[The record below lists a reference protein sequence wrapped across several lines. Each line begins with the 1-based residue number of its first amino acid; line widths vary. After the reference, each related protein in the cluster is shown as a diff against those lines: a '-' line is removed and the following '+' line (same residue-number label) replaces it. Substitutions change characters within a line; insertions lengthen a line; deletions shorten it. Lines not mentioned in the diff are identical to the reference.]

1 MSDTTYHVHLRDDT
15 TAIFLIGEMY
25 QASLLQATTMS
36 NVHEQG
42 LSPFVQR
49 TALYNL
55 DPANVVNDILQ
66 PRPDN
71 IRPALA
77 PNPTATVLTVY
88 KLHLDEYTSVA
99 NDIRT
104 IAQHIIN
111 GLSPSATTALHAHAA
126 NHPDILRQPWQL
138 WDYLFGIYGNYT
150 EHQIQ
155 LIRDKL
161 NSPIADTETLA
172 SHAVTFHQNISFLDR
187 IHQSLSPVD
196 QMAAY
201 SRSLSSNTQYIQ
213 AITLYKSSQPLAERT
228 LLQMTTFV
236 EAQAPNMPTQSSHLG
251 YSAAATT
258 TTRSTQP
265 QAPKHT
271 SNSGHYCYLHGYGGH
286 QGIKCRQM
294 LKDSKVYEQH
304 HLTAV
309 THTAVEGGSTW
320 RK

>member
-1 MSDTTYHVHLRDDT
+1 
-15 TAIFLIGEMY
+15 MY
-25 QASLLQATTMS
+25 QPSLLQSPPCPTYTSRVYLLLCSGQLCTTWIQQMS
-36 NVHEQG
+36 
-42 LSPFVQR
+42 SMTFS
-49 TALYNL
+49 NL
-55 DPANVVNDILQ
+55 DQI
-66 PRPDN
+66 
-71 IRPALA
+71 IF
-77 PNPTATVLTVY
+77 VLTVY

-111 GLSPSATTALHAHAA
+111 GLSPLATTALHAHAA
-126 NHPDILRQPWQL
+126 THPDILRQPWQL

-213 AITLYKSSQPLAERT
+213 AITLYKSSQPLAECT

-236 EAQAPNMPTQSSHLG
+236 EAQAPNMPIQSSNLG

-258 TTRSTQP
+258 TSRSTQQ

-271 SNSGHYCYLHGYGGH
+271 LNSGHYGYGG
-286 QGIKCRQM
+286 ITASSVDKCLKIPKPMSNTISRQ
-294 LKDSKVYEQH
+294 LYTQQ
-304 HLTAV
+304 
-309 THTAVEGGSTW
+309 
-320 RK
+320 